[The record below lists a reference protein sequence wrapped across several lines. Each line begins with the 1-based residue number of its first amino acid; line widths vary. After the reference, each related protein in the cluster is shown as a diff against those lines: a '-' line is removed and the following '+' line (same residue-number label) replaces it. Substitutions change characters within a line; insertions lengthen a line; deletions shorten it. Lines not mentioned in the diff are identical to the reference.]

1 MKDKKVRFLV
11 IASVFTALTFFLAI
25 SQYGIIPLGFI
36 NVTIMC
42 IPVII
47 GTLLMGL
54 KMGLVLGA
62 AFGLASTLRAFGV
75 AGTPSTLVANLM
87 AINPLLVI
95 IMSMV
100 PRLLIPVV
108 AHLVFNLLNR
118 GEDKH
123 KPLAIGV
130 ATAAGSFT
138 NTIFY
143 LGLML
148 LFYVINGL
156 DTAKIIGLITGTG
169 AIAGSLEAAAAVI
182 ISIPAVRRA
191 SKAFKKD

>member
-1 MKDKKVRFLV
+1 MKNNKVRMLV

-62 AFGLASTLRAFGV
+62 AFGLASTLRAFGIF
-75 AGTPSTLVANLM
+75 GTPSALVANLM
-87 AINPLLVI
+87 AISPLQVI
-95 IMSMV
+95 IMSVV
-100 PRLLIPVV
+100 PRLLIPVT
-108 AHLVFNLLNR
+108 AHLVYKLMTANKNC
-118 GEDKH
+118 KQ
-123 KPLAIGV
+123 PLAIGV
-130 ATAAGSFT
+130 ATAVGSFT

-148 LFYVINGL
+148 LFYIINGL

-169 AIAGSLEAAAAVI
+169 AIAGTLEAVAAVL
-182 ISIPAVRRA
+182 ISIPVVMRA
-191 SKAFKKD
+191 GKAFKN